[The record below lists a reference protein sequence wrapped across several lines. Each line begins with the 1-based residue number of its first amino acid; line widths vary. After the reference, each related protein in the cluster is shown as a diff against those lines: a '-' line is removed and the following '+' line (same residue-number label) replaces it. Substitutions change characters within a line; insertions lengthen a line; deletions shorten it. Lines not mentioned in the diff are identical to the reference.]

1 MLKGLTV
8 SLSVEAV
15 GGGAALGFT
24 ICWVHLVPDALPKG
38 RCDYGFMFISGE
50 LWEMWTDDTVLHWHL
65 TARRFWLWIPWGPE
79 AFMRRTGESVTHL
92 CSEVRMEWNEF
103 CGIGGLSM

>member
-8 SLSVEAV
+8 SLSLKAV
-15 GGGAALGFT
+15 GGGVALGLT
-24 ICWVHLVPDALPKG
+24 LLGSSGAGHMPNGK
-38 RCDYGFMFISGE
+38 CDYGFMFISGE

-65 TARRFWLWIPWGPE
+65 TTRRFWPWIPWGPE
-79 AFMRRTGESVTHL
+79 AFMRRPGESVTHL

-103 CGIGGLSM
+103 CGNGCLSL